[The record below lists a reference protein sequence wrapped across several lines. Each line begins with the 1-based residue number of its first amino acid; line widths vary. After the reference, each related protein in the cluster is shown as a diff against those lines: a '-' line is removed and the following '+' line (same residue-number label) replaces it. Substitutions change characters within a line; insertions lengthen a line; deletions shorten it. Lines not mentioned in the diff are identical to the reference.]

1 MPKDM
6 LKICHDCFQYFDRV
20 GYLIIQF
27 ILEIK
32 NYIKLMMKNSYFL
45 IHIIMSTIILQ
56 IFK

>member
-27 ILEIK
+27 VLEIQ
-32 NYIKLMMKNSYFL
+32 NYIKTNNENS
-45 IHIIMSTIILQ
+45 
-56 IFK
+56 